1 MYTDEEKTEKEI
13 WQEDIKRAE
22 KEPGKKVYYY
32 MKKHVQYPEKF
43 RNLHDAPDGIYVQGQ
58 LPEVNQPAVAI
69 VGARMCSNYG
79 KKQAYEFGK
88 YLAQHG
94 AAVISGL
101 ARGGDGYAHEG
112 ALDGGGKTYAILGCG
127 LDHCYPAEH
136 KNLWTRMVEAGGG
149 IISEFPMCTPP
160 QPWMFPKRNRLI
172 SALSDLVLVVEA
184 KEKSGSLITADCA
197 LEQGKTV
204 YAVPGRVGD
213 KLSVGCNRLIFQGAG
228 IAYSPECLLSELHID
243 NSKEM
248 SKNEKIKFGL
258 ASDLNLVYSCLDF
271 EPQNLD
277 EIVRQTDM
285 SLARVSEILLR
296 LELDGYVQ
304 QAGKN
309 KFVKA

>member
-1 MYTDEEKTEKEI
+1 MDTDETKSVKEICPEDGKTSEKEH
-13 WQEDIKRAE
+13 D
-22 KEPGKKVYYY
+22 KKVYYY
-32 MKKHVQYPEKF
+32 KKKHEQYPEKF
-43 RNLHDAPDGIYVQGQ
+43 RELYDAPEGIYVQGE
-58 LPEVNQPAVAI
+58 LPEPGRPAVAV

-79 KKQAYEFGK
+79 KKQAYAFGK

-94 AAVISGL
+94 VAVISGL
-101 ARGGDGYAHEG
+101 ARGVDGYAHEG
-112 ALDGGGKTYAILGCG
+112 ALDGGGKTYAVLGCG

-136 KNLWTRMVEAGGG
+136 KMLWSRIVESGGG

-204 YAVPGRVGD
+204 YAVPGRVDD
-213 KLSVGCNRLIFQGAG
+213 KLSFGCNRLIFQGAG
-228 IAYSPECLLSELHID
+228 IAFSPECLLSELHID
-243 NSKEM
+243 STKEK